1 VTEPGPS
8 AFAVAAGRSGVLFPP
23 PQAAT
28 RPPANTIT
36 PIRCM
41 RLDMQPIIRPR
52 GTETQA
58 AMARQV
64 LNRLH
69 LLNLLNP
76 LHLLNH
82 D

>member
-1 VTEPGPS
+1 
-8 AFAVAAGRSGVLFPP
+8 VAAGRSGVLLPP
-23 PQAAT
+23 PQAVT

-41 RLDMQPIIRPR
+41 RLDMQPIIRRR
-52 GTETQA
+52 GTATQA

-69 LLNLLNP
+69 LLNLL
-76 LHLLNH
+76 HLLNN